1 MSQPPRSSRL
11 GIEAVCQDLSPG
23 GAERGSN
30 SRTIQEFELIDALVN
45 NANGFEFKPMGKN
58 IGDRRGRIDEIRE
71 L

>member
-1 MSQPPRSSRL
+1 
-11 GIEAVCQDLSPG
+11 VLSKDQ
-23 GAERGSN
+23 N

>member
-1 MSQPPRSSRL
+1 
-11 GIEAVCQDLSPG
+11 VLSKDQ
-23 GAERGSN
+23 N

-45 NANGFEFKPMGKN
+45 NANGFELKPMGKN